1 MLSHLGSL
9 RPASA
14 LPERPLASLRHHSRH
29 GLMALRAGGLKRIEL
44 AGEATLTA
52 SRGIGMQRALVGIAI
67 ERFNRCCKRGL
78 GSGGIFL
85 FNKR

>member
-1 MLSHLGSL
+1 
-9 RPASA
+9 
-14 LPERPLASLRHHSRH
+14 
-29 GLMALRAGGLKRIEL
+29 
-44 AGEATLTA
+44 
-52 SRGIGMQRALVGIAI
+52 MQRALVGIAI